1 MKLIFADNFN
11 LFDSLQESYKMMI
24 SNKPIDAD
32 DLEDLINKKY
42 NDIDIIECYIKN
54 NECLQNLKEYF
65 EDFEVSKEIMKD
77 LFKAIETNKKELGI
91 SNIIPTT
98 SCDEIDDIIINIDLS
113 DISND
118 RGERYLDF
126 DLVRLYM

>member
-11 LFDSLQESYKMMI
+11 LFDSLQESYKMLI
-24 SNKPIDAD
+24 SNKPVEYDEI
-32 DLEDLINKKY
+32 EDIINKKY
-42 NDIDIIECYIKN
+42 KEIDSIECYIKN
-54 NECLQNLKEYF
+54 KEYIDIF
-65 EDFEVSKEIMKD
+65 KNYVKD
-77 LFKAIETNKKELGI
+77 SDIPKDIIKNILKAIDGNTKELGI

-98 SCDEIDDIIINIDLS
+98 SCDEIDDIIINIDLLE
-113 DISND
+113 ISND